1 MVISLNLWLKKI
13 ATLKEREKRTICT
26 DSVMCFMKEATIR
39 LDSQREKESQIE
51 RERAT
56 SRMSE
61 LTKGLPSPHVQTSC
75 SVPIKTPALFFLL
88 MDFVNLF
95 S

>member
-1 MVISLNLWLKKI
+1 
-13 ATLKEREKRTICT
+13 
-26 DSVMCFMKEATIR
+26 MKEATIR
-39 LDSQREKESQIE
+39 LNSQREKESQIE

-61 LTKGLPSPHVQTSC
+61 LTKGLPSPHVQTWC

-88 MDFVNLF
+88 MDFVKPF

>member
-1 MVISLNLWLKKI
+1 MVVLTKFVAEEDCN
-13 ATLKEREKRTICT
+13 AQRKR
-26 DSVMCFMKEATIR
+26 KAYHLHR
-39 LDSQREKESQIE
+39 QRHVLHEGSNNKARPRE

-56 SRMSE
+56 SRMSD

-88 MDFVNLF
+88 MDFVKLF